1 MCGIAGWIDFSRD
14 LTLERQTIEVMTDSL
29 YRRGPDSDG
38 VWLAPHVALGHR
50 RLAIVDLEGGKQPM
64 VAQRGVSRAPVVL
77 TYSGEVYNFRELRA
91 QLRARGHRFE
101 TTSDTEVVLHA
112 YLEWGAAFVDHLTGM
127 FAFAI
132 WDADREELLL
142 VRDRLGVKPLYYH
155 VYDGGLL
162 FGSEPKAILAN
173 PLFTARTSEDKL
185 PILFNPRLSM
195 PWETPFTDLRQV
207 QPGHMVRFDRAGA
220 HETPYWR
227 LVSREHHEDTA
238 ATVARVREILEDVVV
253 HQLVADV
260 PLCTLL
266 SGGLDSSAV
275 TALAAAHQPP
285 GLRSFCVDFDGA
297 DDDFRAT
304 ALRPERDTPFALAAA
319 AHLGVDHTSIMLD
332 PEGLAG
338 VVPETLLA
346 RDLPSLGQFDSSMY
360 LLFQAIREQSTVAL
374 SGEAADEVFGGY
386 PWFFDHAT
394 VWGDTFPWLGN
405 SPRLTDC
412 LAPDV
417 RARIRPEDDERDR
430 YATLRARVPRLTGES
445 GLQARMREVLYLSLQ
460 GPLVYL
466 LDRKDRMSMAVGLE
480 VRVPFCD
487 HTLLEYVWNVPWK
500 MKVADGREKSLLRAA
515 AADLLPADVLERRKS
530 AYPATFSPAHA
541 KAVRGALDAVL
552 EDGDSPL
559 AGLLDVP
566 KVRELAVGRTEMMTM
581 ADNLHLLLPLIEV
594 DRWMR
599 TYNVSL
605 TT

>member
-14 LTLERQTIEVMTDSL
+14 LTLERQTVEAMTGSL
-29 YRRGPDSDG
+29 YRRGPDANG
-38 VWLAPHVALGHR
+38 VWLAPHVALGHQ
-50 RLAIVDLEGGKQPM
+50 RLAVVDLEGGRQPM
-64 VAQRGVSRAPVVL
+64 MAYRGAPMAPVVL

-91 QLRARGHRFE
+91 QLSARGHRFE
-101 TTSDTEVVLHA
+101 TVSDTEVVLHA
-112 YLEWGAAFVDHLTGM
+112 YLEWGVAFVDHLTGM

-132 WDADREELLL
+132 WDAGREELLL

-155 VYDGGLL
+155 AYDGGLL

-185 PILFNPRLSM
+185 PILFNPRLAM
-195 PWETPFTDLRQV
+195 PWETPYTDLRQV
-207 QPGHMVRFDRAGA
+207 QPGHIVRVDRSGA

-227 LVSREHHEDTA
+227 LVSREHHEDGP
-238 ATVARVREILEDVVV
+238 ATVARVREILEDVVL
-253 HQLVADV
+253 HQMVADV

-266 SGGLDSSAV
+266 SGGLDSSTI
-275 TALAAAHQPP
+275 TALAATHHPR
-285 GLRSFCVDFDGA
+285 GLRSFSVDFEGA

-319 AHLGVDHTSIMLD
+319 AHLGVDHTSITLD
-332 PEGLAG
+332 PAALPG

-346 RDLPSLGQFDSSMY
+346 RDQPSLGQFDSSMY
-360 LLFQAIREQSTVAL
+360 LLFQAIRERSTVAL

-386 PWFFDHAT
+386 PWFFDSGT

-417 RARIRPEDDERDR
+417 RARIRPDDDERDR
-430 YATLRARVPRLTGES
+430 YATLRARVPRLPGES
-445 GLQARMREVLYLSLQ
+445 GLQARMREVLHLSLQ
-460 GPLVYL
+460 GPLLYL
-466 LDRKDRMSMAVGLE
+466 LDRKDRMSMAVALE

-515 AADLLPADVLERRKS
+515 AADLLPREVLQRRKS

-541 KAVRGALDAVL
+541 DAVRAALDAVL
-552 EDGDSPL
+552 DDGDSPL

-566 KVRELAVGRTEMMTM
+566 RVRELAAGRTRMMTM

-605 TT
+605 TA

>member
-1 MCGIAGWIDFSRD
+1 MEA
-14 LTLERQTIEVMTDSL
+14 MTGSL

-50 RLAIVDLEGGKQPM
+50 RLAILDLEGGKQPM
-64 VAQRGVSRAPVVL
+64 EVRPRASVAPVVL
-77 TYSGEVYNFRELRA
+77 TYSGEIYNFLKLRA
-91 QLRARGHRFE
+91 QLTARGHRFE
-101 TTSDTEVVLHA
+101 TVSDTEVLLHA
-112 YLEWGAAFVDHLTGM
+112 YLEWGVAFADYLTGM

-132 WDADREELLL
+132 WDAAREELLL

-155 VYDGGLL
+155 VYNEGLL

-185 PILFNPRLSM
+185 PLLFNPRLAM
-195 PWETPFTDLRQV
+195 PWETPFTDMCQV
-207 QPGHMVRFDRAGA
+207 QPGHMMRFDRAGA

-227 LVSREHHEDTA
+227 LVSREHHDNTA
-238 ATVARVREILEDVVV
+238 TTTARVREILEDVVID
-253 HQLVADV
+253 QLIADV
-260 PLCTLL
+260 PVCTLL
-266 SGGLDSSAV
+266 SGGLDSSAI
-275 TALAAAHQPP
+275 TALAAAHQRP
-285 GLRSFCVDFDGA
+285 GLRSFSVDFQGA

-319 AHLGVDHTSIMLD
+319 AYLGVDHTSLMLA
-332 PEGLAG
+332 PEALPGT
-338 VVPETLLA
+338 VPETLLA
-346 RDLPSLGQFDSSMY
+346 RDTPSLGQFDSSMY
-360 LLFQAIREQSTVAL
+360 LLFRAIRERFTVAL

-386 PWFFDHAT
+386 PWFFDQDT

-417 RARIRPEDDERDR
+417 RARIRPNDDERDR
-430 YATLRARVPRLTGES
+430 YATLLARVPRLTGES

-515 AADLLPADVLERRKS
+515 VADLLPAKVLERRKS

-541 KAVRGALDAVL
+541 KTVRAALDAL
-552 EDGDSPL
+552 LDDSDSPL
-559 AGLLDVP
+559 ADLLDVP
-566 KVRELAVGRTEMMTM
+566 KVRVLAAGEGRMMTM

-599 TYNVSL
+599 SYNVSL
-605 TT
+605 TV

>member
-14 LTLERQTIEVMTDSL
+14 LTLERQTVEAMTGSL
-29 YRRGPDSDG
+29 YRRGPDSEG

-64 VAQRGVSRAPVVL
+64 VALRRSPEGPVVL

-91 QLRARGHRFE
+91 QLIARGHHFE
-101 TTSDTEVVLHA
+101 TVSDTEVVLHA

-127 FAFAI
+127 FALAI
-132 WDADREELLL
+132 WDAGREELLL

-155 VYDGGLL
+155 VYGGGLL

-195 PWETPFTDLRQV
+195 PGETPFTDLRQV
-207 QPGHMVRFDRAGA
+207 QPGHLVRFARSGA

-227 LVSREHHEDTA
+227 LVSREHHDDA
-238 ATVARVREILEDVVV
+238 ATTVARVREILEDVVR

-260 PLCTLL
+260 ELCCLL
-266 SGGLDSSAV
+266 SGGLDSSV
-275 TALAAAHQPP
+275 ITALAAAHHPRR
-285 GLRSFCVDFDGA
+285 LRSFSVDFEGA
-297 DDDFRAT
+297 EDDFRAT
-304 ALRPERDTPFALAAA
+304 ALRPERDTPFALSAA
-319 AHLGVDHTSIMLD
+319 AHLRVDHTAITLD
-332 PEGLAG
+332 PEALST
-338 VVPETLLA
+338 VVPEILLA

-360 LLFQAIREQSTVAL
+360 LLFQAIRERSTVAL

-412 LAPDV
+412 LAPDA
-417 RARIRPEDDERDR
+417 RARIRPDDDERDR

-445 GLQARMREVLYLSLQ
+445 GRQARMREVLYLSLQ

-487 HTLLEYVWNVPWK
+487 HKLLEYVWNVPWK
-500 MKVADGREKSLLRAA
+500 MKMADGREKSLLRAA
-515 AADLLPADVLERRKS
+515 AADLLPGEVLRRRKS

-541 KAVRGALDAVL
+541 KSVRAALDAVL
-552 EDGDSPL
+552 DDRDSPL
-559 AGLLDVP
+559 SGLLDIP
-566 KVRELAVGRTEMMTM
+566 KVRELAASQGEMMTM

-599 TYNVSL
+599 SYNVSL
-605 TT
+605 TA

>member
-1 MCGIAGWIDFSRD
+1 M
-14 LTLERQTIEVMTDSL
+14 
-29 YRRGPDSDG
+29 
-38 VWLAPHVALGHR
+38 WLAPHVALGHR

-64 VAQRGVSRAPVVL
+64 VVHPRSTGAPVVL

-91 QLRARGHRFE
+91 QLTARGHRFE
-101 TTSDTEVVLHA
+101 TVSDTEVLLHA

-132 WDADREELLL
+132 WDAGREELLL

-207 QPGHMVRFDRAGA
+207 QPGHLVRFDRAGG
-220 HETPYWR
+220 HESPYWR
-227 LVSREHHEDTA
+227 LVSREHHDDTA
-238 ATVARVREILEDVVV
+238 TTAARVREILEDVVV

-266 SGGLDSSAV
+266 SGGLDSSAI

-285 GLRSFCVDFDGA
+285 GLRSFSVDFQGA

-304 ALRPERDTPFALAAA
+304 ALRPERDTPSPWRPP
-319 AHLGVDHTSIMLD
+319 HTW
-332 PEGLAG
+332 
-338 VVPETLLA
+338 V
-346 RDLPSLGQFDSSMY
+346 SSTPRSCSTRKRSPGSY
-360 LLFQAIREQSTVAL
+360 RRRCSPGTRPASASSTPPCLLFRAIRERSTVAL

-386 PWFFDHAT
+386 PWFFDQDT

-417 RARIRPEDDERDR
+417 RARIRPDDDERDR
-430 YATLRARVPRLTGES
+430 YATLRARVPRLPGES

-500 MKVADGREKSLLRAA
+500 MKFADGREKSLLRAA
-515 AADLLPADVLERRKS
+515 VADLLPAEVLERRKS

-541 KAVRGALDAVL
+541 KTVRAALDAVL
-552 EDGDSPL
+552 DDGDSPL

-566 KVRELAVGRTEMMTM
+566 RVRELAAGQGRMMTM

-599 TYNVSL
+599 GYNVSL
-605 TT
+605 TA

>member
-14 LTLERQTIEVMTDSL
+14 LTLERQTVEAMTASL
-29 YRRGPDSDG
+29 HRRGPDSDG

-64 VAQRGVSRAPVVL
+64 VVHPRSTGAPVVL

-91 QLRARGHRFE
+91 QLTARGHRFE
-101 TTSDTEVVLHA
+101 TVSDTEVLLHA

-132 WDADREELLL
+132 WDAGREELLL

-207 QPGHMVRFDRAGA
+207 QPGHLVRFDRAGG
-220 HETPYWR
+220 HESPYWR
-227 LVSREHHEDTA
+227 LVSREHHDDTA
-238 ATVARVREILEDVVV
+238 TTAARVREILEDVVV

-266 SGGLDSSAV
+266 SGGLDSSAI

-285 GLRSFCVDFDGA
+285 GLRSFSVDFQGA

-319 AHLGVDHTSIMLD
+319 AHLGVEHTSLMLD
-332 PEGLAG
+332 PEALPG

-346 RDLPSLGQFDSSMY
+346 RDTPSLGQFDSSMY
-360 LLFQAIREQSTVAL
+360 LLFRAIRERSTVAL

-386 PWFFDHAT
+386 PWFFDQDT

-417 RARIRPEDDERDR
+417 RARIRPDDDERDR
-430 YATLRARVPRLTGES
+430 YATLRARVPRLPGES

-500 MKVADGREKSLLRAA
+500 MKFADGREKSLLRAA
-515 AADLLPADVLERRKS
+515 VADLLPAEVLERRKS

-541 KAVRGALDAVL
+541 KTVRAALDAVL
-552 EDGDSPL
+552 DDGDSPL

-566 KVRELAVGRTEMMTM
+566 RVRELAAGQGRMMTM

-599 TYNVSL
+599 GYNVSL
-605 TT
+605 TA

>member
-14 LTLERQTIEVMTDSL
+14 LTLERHTMEAMTGSL
-29 YRRGPDSDG
+29 HRRGPDADG
-38 VWLAPHVALGHR
+38 VWLAPHAALGHR

-64 VAQRGVSRAPVVL
+64 VARRRGPEAPVVL
-77 TYSGEVYNFRELRA
+77 TYSGELYNFRELRA
-91 QLRARGHRFE
+91 QLMARGHYFE
-101 TTSDTEVVLHA
+101 TASDTEVVLHA
-112 YLEWGAAFVDHLTGM
+112 YLEWGVGFVDRLAGM
-127 FAFAI
+127 YAFAI
-132 WDADREELLL
+132 WDAAREELLL

-155 VYDGGLL
+155 SYNGGLL
-162 FGSEPKAILAN
+162 FASEPKAILAN

-185 PILFNPRLSM
+185 PILFNPRLAM

-207 QPGHMVRFDRAGA
+207 QPGHMVRVDRSGA

-227 LVSREHHEDTA
+227 LVSREHHEDY
-238 ATVARVREILEDVVV
+238 ATTVGSVREILEDVVI

-275 TALAAAHQPP
+275 TALAAAHHPR
-285 GLRSFCVDFDGA
+285 GLRSFSVDFEGA
-297 DDDFRAT
+297 DADFRAT

-319 AHLGVDHTSIMLD
+319 AHLGVDHTSITLD
-332 PEGLAG
+332 PEALPA
-338 VVPETLLA
+338 VVPATLAA
-346 RDLPSLGQFDSSMY
+346 RDLPSLGQFDASMY
-360 LLFQAIREQSTVAL
+360 LLFQAIRERSTVAL

-386 PWFFDHAT
+386 PWFFDRAT

-405 SPRLTDC
+405 GPRLTDC
-412 LAPDV
+412 LVPDL

-460 GPLVYL
+460 GPLLYL
-466 LDRKDRMSMAVGLE
+466 LDRKDRMSMALGLE

-500 MKVADGREKSLLRAA
+500 MKVADGREKSLLRSAV
-515 AADLLPADVLERRKS
+515 ADLLPREVLERRKS

-541 KAVRGALDAVL
+541 KAVRAALDGVL
-552 EDGDSPL
+552 DDSASPL

-566 KVRELAVGRTEMMTM
+566 KVRELAAGRAEMMTM

-599 TYNVSL
+599 TYNVSM
-605 TT
+605 TA

>member
-14 LTLERQTIEVMTDSL
+14 LTLERQTVEAMTGSL
-29 YRRGPDSDG
+29 QRRGPDADG

-64 VAQRGVSRAPVVL
+64 VVHPRATGAPVVL
-77 TYSGEVYNFRELRA
+77 TYSGEVYNFRELRS
-91 QLRARGHRFE
+91 QLTARGHRFE
-101 TTSDTEVVLHA
+101 TVSDTEVLLHA

-132 WDADREELLL
+132 WDAGREELLL

-162 FGSEPKAILAN
+162 FGSEPKAVLAN

-207 QPGHMVRFDRAGA
+207 QPGHMVHFDRVGA

-227 LVSREHHEDTA
+227 LVSREHHDDA
-238 ATVARVREILEDVVV
+238 ATTAARVREILEDVVI
-253 HQLVADV
+253 HQLIADV

-266 SGGLDSSAV
+266 SGGLDSSAI
-275 TALAAAHQPP
+275 TALAAAYQPP
-285 GLRSFCVDFDGA
+285 GLRSFSVDFQGA
-297 DDDFRAT
+297 DDDFHAT
-304 ALRPERDTPFALAAA
+304 TLRPERDTPFALAAA
-319 AHLGVDHTSIMLD
+319 AHLGVEHTSLMLA
-332 PEGLAG
+332 PEALPE
-338 VVPETLLA
+338 VVPETLTA
-346 RDLPSLGQFDSSMY
+346 RDTPSLGQFDSSMY
-360 LLFQAIREQSTVAL
+360 LLFRAIREQSTVAL

-386 PWFFDHAT
+386 PWFFDHET

-412 LAPDV
+412 LTPDV
-417 RARIRPEDDERDR
+417 RARIHPDEDERDR
-430 YATLRARVPRLTGES
+430 YATMLARVPRLTGES

-500 MKVADGREKSLLRAA
+500 MKVSDGREKSLLRAA
-515 AADLLPADVLERRKS
+515 VADLLPAKVLERRKS

-541 KAVRGALDAVL
+541 KTVRAALDAVL
-552 EDGDSPL
+552 ADGDSPL
-559 AGLLDVP
+559 AGLLDVR
-566 KVRELAVGRTEMMTM
+566 KVRELAAGEGRMMTM

-599 TYNVSL
+599 SYNISW
-605 TT
+605 TA

>member
-1 MCGIAGWIDFSRD
+1 MCGIAGWIDFTRD
-14 LTLERQTIEVMTDSL
+14 LTTELPTVEAMTGTL
-29 YRRGPDSDG
+29 YRRGPDADG
-38 VWLAPHVALGHR
+38 LWLATHAALGHR
-50 RLAIVDLEGGKQPM
+50 RLAIVDLDGGKQPM
-64 VAQRGVSRAPVVL
+64 TAHRRGSEAPVVM
-77 TYSGEVYNFRELRA
+77 TYSGELYNYRELRD
-91 QLRARGHRFE
+91 QLLARGHRFA
-101 TTSDTEVVLHA
+101 TASDTEVVLNA
-112 YLEWGAAFVDHLTGM
+112 YLEWGTGFVDHLTGM

-132 WDADREELLL
+132 WDAAREELLL

-155 VYDGGLL
+155 AYRGGVL
-162 FGSEPKAILAN
+162 FASEPKAILAN
-173 PLFTARTSEDKL
+173 PLFVARTSEDKL
-185 PILFNPRLSM
+185 PILFNPRLAM
-195 PWETPFTDLRQV
+195 PWETPYTDLRQV
-207 QPGHMVRFDRAGA
+207 QPGHLVRVDRSGA
-220 HETPYWR
+220 HEAPYWR
-227 LVSREHHEDTA
+227 LVSREHLDDE
-238 ATVARVREILEDVVV
+238 ATTVRRVREILEDTVA

-275 TALAAAHQPP
+275 TALAARHHAP
-285 GLRSFCVDFDGA
+285 GLRSFSVDFQGA

-319 AHLGVDHTSIMLD
+319 AHIGVDHTSITLD
-332 PEGLAG
+332 PGALTG
-338 VVPETLLA
+338 VVPAALAA
-346 RDLPSLGQFDSSMY
+346 RDLPSLGQFDASMY

-386 PWFFDHAT
+386 PWFFDQAT

-405 SPRLTDC
+405 APRLTDC

-460 GPLVYL
+460 GPLLYL
-466 LDRKDRMSMAVGLE
+466 LDRKDRMSMALGLE

-515 AADLLPADVLERRKS
+515 VADLLPQEVLQRRKS
-530 AYPATFSPAHA
+530 AFPATFSPAHA
-541 KAVRGALDAVL
+541 KEVRGALDGVL
-552 EDGDSPL
+552 DSGASPL
-559 AGLLDVP
+559 ADLLDIP
-566 KVRELAVGRTEMMTM
+566 KVRELASSRTQMMTM
-581 ADNLHLLLPLIEV
+581 ADNLHLLLPLVEV

-605 TT
+605 TS

>member
-14 LTLERQTIEVMTDSL
+14 LTLERETVEAMTGTL

-38 VWLAPHVALGHR
+38 VWCAPHAALGHR
-50 RLAIVDLEGGKQPM
+50 RLAVVDLEGGKQPM
-64 VAQRGVSRAPVVL
+64 LARRGAAQAPVVL

-91 QLRARGHRFE
+91 QLSGRGHRFE
-101 TTSDTEVVLHA
+101 TASDTEVVLRA

-132 WDADREELLL
+132 WDAGREELLL

-155 VYDGGLL
+155 AYDGGLL
-162 FGSEPKAILAN
+162 FGSEPKAVLAN

-195 PWETPFTDLRQV
+195 PWETPFTGLRQL
-207 QPGHMVRFDRAGA
+207 QPGHLLRFDRSGA

-227 LVSREHHEDTA
+227 LVSQEHHDDAET
-238 ATVARVREILEDVVV
+238 TVARVREILEDVVV
-253 HQLVADV
+253 HQLVSDV
-260 PLCTLL
+260 PLCSLL

-285 GLRSFCVDFDGA
+285 GLRSFSVDFEGA
-297 DDDFRAT
+297 DEDFRAT
-304 ALRPERDTPFALAAA
+304 VLRPERDTPFALAAA
-319 AHLGVDHTSIMLD
+319 AHLGVDHTAITLD
-332 PEGLAG
+332 PQDLAG
-338 VVPETLLA
+338 VVPETLRA
-346 RDLPSLGQFDSSMY
+346 RDLPSLGQFDASMY
-360 LLFQAIREQSTVAL
+360 LLFRAVRERSTVAL

-386 PWFFDHAT
+386 PWFFDRAT

-417 RARIRPEDDERDR
+417 RARIRPDDDERDR

-460 GPLVYL
+460 GPLLYL
-466 LDRKDRMSMAVGLE
+466 LDRKDRMSMALGLE
-480 VRVPFCD
+480 VRVPYCD

-515 AADLLPADVLERRKS
+515 VADLLPAEVLTRRKS
-530 AYPATFSPAHA
+530 AYPATFAPAHA
-541 KAVRGALDAVL
+541 RAVRAALETVL
-552 EDGDSPL
+552 DGGGSGL
-559 AGLLDVP
+559 ADLLDIP
-566 KVRELAVGRTEMMTM
+566 RARELAAGRSEMMTM

-599 TYNVSL
+599 TYNVSM
-605 TT
+605 TA